1 MQHAVFAAP
10 ITQQVSATPGG
21 NRVDTAAFEELK
33 TLNNPHSTQQFPQTV
48 SGPISAVEKSAVPS
62 LAASIVQIMH
72 KNMMIDPGDL
82 NKKRVKKDVLWK
94 PLLRGFRSYFRNLLS
109 QSVNLQQV
117 MDPLAT
123 DLTVTL
129 ED

>member
-10 ITQQVSATPGG
+10 ISQQVSATPGG
-21 NRVDTAAFEELK
+21 NRVDTASAAFEELK

-82 NKKRVKKDVLWK
+82 NKKRV
-94 PLLRGFRSYFRNLLS
+94 
-109 QSVNLQQV
+109 
-117 MDPLAT
+117 
-123 DLTVTL
+123 
-129 ED
+129 